1 MLATITETLRYI
13 IEETYREDGIFG
25 PIGVAICGIC
35 LLSTLV
41 GFHCRTEGHERVAS
55 NAIGI
60 STISSLLIS
69 TMTLWMWINTE
80 SAIDAFI
87 SAVFLV
93 WAIIL
98 IIAETIHC
106 ERLRQEEIDKEKYL
120 PKALARLEAW
130 NKEIEKRSAGS
141 RKQSAESE
149 KDESEWHPYGTFKQ
163 NYGTFNQ
170 HWGHFT

>member
-1 MLATITETLRYI
+1 MLTTITETLRCF
-13 IEETYREDGIFG
+13 IESIYEEDGIFG
-25 PIGVAICGIC
+25 LIGFAIACIAV
-35 LLSTLV
+35 LSALV
-41 GFHCRTEGHERVAS
+41 GFDCRTKGHERVAS

-80 SAIDAFI
+80 TGLWACDSAA
-87 SAVFLV
+87 FLV
-93 WAIIL
+93 WALIL

-120 PKALARLEAW
+120 PKALARLEAS
-130 NKEIEKRSAGS
+130 NKEIEKCA
-141 RKQSAESE
+141 AEFRGQCE

-170 HWGHFT
+170 HWDHFT